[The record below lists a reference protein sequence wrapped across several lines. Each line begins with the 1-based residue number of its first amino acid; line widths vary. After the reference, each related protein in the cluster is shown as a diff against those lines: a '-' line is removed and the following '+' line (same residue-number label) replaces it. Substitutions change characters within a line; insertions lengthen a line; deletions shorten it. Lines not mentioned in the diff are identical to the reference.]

1 MSNFAGPKLRYSVL
15 IVVSLVWLSACA
27 SQSPEARAAG
37 RSQSSFDNPGTLPTE
52 TTSRTSGYLL
62 DIGTTVAFLDSCI
75 SDSGLVGPCHCA
87 IELLAND
94 VDSSDIAAL
103 EDRMSAFNEFPV
115 ELAGLLAQCRGG
127 DRPAEWSSST
137 KELYLAACIQ
147 SSDRLKDLCR
157 CSASRA
163 ADIIPEERLSEFL
176 KARELRPS
184 MVDLINT
191 CL

>member
-1 MSNFAGPKLRYSVL
+1 MRNFAKPNLLYGFLV
-15 IVVSLVWLSACA
+15 VVSLLSVSACA
-27 SQSPEARAAG
+27 SEAPQARPIDP
-37 RSQSSFDNPGTLPTE
+37 SESSFNNPGTLPTE
-52 TTSRTSGYLL
+52 TTSRASEYLL

-87 IELLAND
+87 AELLASD
-94 VDSSDIAAL
+94 IDSSDIAAL

-115 ELAGLLAQCRGG
+115 ELAGLLVECREAE
-127 DRPAEWSSST
+127 RPPAWSSAT
-137 KELYLAACIQ
+137 KELYMAACAQ
-147 SSDRLKDLCR
+147 ESERLSDLCR

-163 ADIIPEERLSEFL
+163 ADVIPEERLPEFL
-176 KARELRPS
+176 DAKDLRPS